1 MNIFKSKSLLCII
14 AITLSFPLI
23 ELAFSFISSTATPL
37 PFLAK
42 AFIAILTL
50 IATICWYQ
58 THVIR
63 PITQCAQ
70 QLHKAE
76 GDSIDFSVRLDLNRV
91 TKDYIPLF
99 NLINQRLSHTE
110 STIHKLHL
118 SISRLIPM
126 SKELAETYSSMN
138 QNTTMQAHHGNILSS
153 SINDMLVATENI
165 EHDIKH
171 INENISEM
179 SVDIKDFD
187 THLSDTIHSIDTI
200 EQHIADSNTVLSDLR
215 DDSNKI
221 TKIIEEITSIAE
233 QTNLLALN
241 AAIEAARAGE
251 QGRGFAVVA
260 DEVRSLAER
269 TRGSA
274 DEVKGIVDSIYS
286 GTHNV
291 SEVMKSSQDDIKT
304 TVSSAQSSQEDLR
317 KTEAAIEDIRQLA
330 SKIMLSMHQQSE
342 TEANSKNSVDALI
355 ELNSEALQQVSIQSI
370 TDDDLNKLADS
381 IESKLKKLHIENVKN
396 SHDRRYKTRQS
407 AESVTKN
414 DTTLF

>member
-14 AITLSFPLI
+14 AIALSFPLI
-23 ELAFSFISSTATPL
+23 DLAFGFINSPAVSL

-42 AFIAILTL
+42 AIIAIFIL
-50 IATICWYQ
+50 IATIFWYQ
-58 THVIR
+58 TQVIR
-63 PITQCAQ
+63 PIEQCTQ
-70 QLHKAE
+70 QLRAAE
-76 GDSIDFSVRLDLNRV
+76 NGSVDFSMRLDLSKT
-91 TKDYIPLF
+91 TKDYLPLYT
-99 NLINQRLSHTE
+99 LINHRLSHTE
-110 STIHKLHL
+110 DIIRELHL
-118 SISRLIPM
+118 SISRLSPM
-126 SKELAETYSSMN
+126 SKELAETYGSMN
-138 QNTTMQAHHGNILSS
+138 QNTTMQAHHGNILSN
-153 SINDMLVATENI
+153 SINNMLEATENI

-179 SVDIKDFD
+179 SDEIKDFD

-304 TVSSAQSSQEDLR
+304 TVSSAQSSQDDLH
-317 KTEAAIEDIRQLA
+317 KTETAIEDIRQLA
-330 SKIMLSMHQQSE
+330 SKIMLSMQQQSE
-342 TEANSKNSVDALI
+342 TETQSKNSVDALI
-355 ELNSEALQQVSIQSI
+355 ELNSEALQQVNIQSI

-381 IESKLKKLHIENVKN
+381 IENKLKKLHIENIEN
-396 SHDRRYKTRQS
+396 SHDRRYKTRQK
-407 AESVTKN
+407 AESVAQN